1 VSTTSENLVE
11 ALRLAAEILRE
22 PAFPEKD
29 FEQIRQQRIAA
40 LERSR
45 TEPGTLVSELLQRT
59 LSPYPASDVR
69 HVRTVEEEIEALKAV
84 TLDEVRRFHQQF
96 YGASNGEFVVVGA
109 FDAPAVER
117 AAAELFG
124 SWKSP
129 APYRRIVSNALDVQ
143 TINTAI
149 ETPDKENAQLSAGLR
164 LRMRDSDPDYA
175 ALVMANYMFGGGITA
190 RLPDRVRNR
199 EGYSYSVSSNF
210 NAPVEG
216 DAAIFSASAISNPA
230 NTSKVEA
237 SLMDELTRT
246 LEGGFAAAELEA
258 AKQALRDDRIGA
270 RSSDGG
276 LLSLIAARE
285 QWGRTLAWD
294 AELDAK
300 LQALTLEQVNAAFRR
315 HIDPRRLS
323 IVKGG
328 DFATVGK

>member
-1 VSTTSENLVE
+1 
-11 ALRLAAEILRE
+11 
-22 PAFPEKD
+22 
-29 FEQIRQQRIAA
+29 
-40 LERSR
+40 
-45 TEPGTLVSELLQRT
+45 
-59 LSPYPASDVR
+59 
-69 HVRTVEEEIEALKAV
+69 
-84 TLDEVRRFHQQF
+84 
-96 YGASNGEFVVVGA
+96 
-109 FDAPAVER
+109 
-117 AAAELFG
+117 
-124 SWKSP
+124 
-129 APYRRIVSNALDVQ
+129 
-143 TINTAI
+143 
-149 ETPDKENAQLSAGLR
+149 
-164 LRMRDSDPDYA
+164 
-175 ALVMANYMFGGGITA
+175 
-190 RLPDRVRNR
+190 
-199 EGYSYSVSSNF
+199 
-210 NAPVEG
+210 
-216 DAAIFSASAISNPA
+216 
-230 NTSKVEA
+230 VEA